1 MGAQQVAERA
11 QQGGRISVLAD
22 EAMDRYAGGE
32 DGAFE
37 VVYDALAPELF
48 AYLRKC
54 NHAHAEDLVQ
64 QTFFQ
69 IHRARGAF
77 IRGAPVKPWA
87 FAIARRLLIDR
98 QRRDRFET
106 AARVELERG
115 HRPVELPDEVYDARE
130 TAASLAATYQRIP
143 ATQRQALEL
152 VRSGMSTREAAGLL
166 GTTVAAVK
174 LRAGRALRALR
185 RIVAGEERS

>member
-1 MGAQQVAERA
+1 MSERA
-11 QQGGRISVLAD
+11 REVGREAD
-22 EAMDRYAGGE
+22 ADVAMERYA
-32 DGAFE
+32 DGDDAAFE
-37 VVYDALAPELF
+37 VIYDALAPELLS
-48 AYLRKC
+48 YLRKC

-77 IRGAPVKPWA
+77 VRGAPVKPWA

-98 QRRDRFET
+98 QRRERSEA

-115 HRPVELPDEVYDARE
+115 YRLVELPDEIYDARE
-130 TAASLAATYQRIP
+130 TADALSASFRNIP
-143 ATQRQALEL
+143 VSQRQALEL
-152 VRSGMSTREAAGLL
+152 LRGGMSTREAAGLL

-185 RIVAGEERS
+185 RIVAGGGQP